1 MNELRNRLFIGI
13 LGEQKERH
21 RPASVMEFREQLQ
34 RFRIARF
41 VFEKNQVVRLLL
53 QHAMRFVQRAR
64 MLEFCRQHAAVPLQ
78 NLANKEKVLLFF
90 SD

>member
-1 MNELRNRLFIGI
+1 
-13 LGEQKERH
+13 
-21 RPASVMEFREQLQ
+21 
-34 RFRIARF
+34 
-41 VFEKNQVVRLLL
+41 
-53 QHAMRFVQRAR
+53 MRFVQRAR